1 MDIVLP
7 SLSAILLALAIIMYV
22 YPRLAPIILAIFAAV
37 ALVYGIHSHFMM
49 FGAEYS
55 SMTWV
60 NRAKLSAPYIMTG
73 TVMIFIVGFLLYVYG
88 GKRPAASSYTN
99 TTYNRPAVNANA
111 YNNSGNSGNSG
122 NNNSKRND
130 FSRRV

>member
-22 YPRLAPIILAIFAAV
+22 YPRLAPIILAVFAAV
-37 ALVYGIHSHFMM
+37 ALIYGIHSHFMM

-73 TVMIFIVGFLLYVYG
+73 TILVFIVGFLLYLYG
-88 GKRPAASSYTN
+88 GKRPATSSYTN
-99 TTYNRPAVNANA
+99 TAANTNS
-111 YNNSGNSGNSG
+111 NNTGKNNTGNSYNSG
-122 NNNSKRND
+122 NNNSKRNE